1 MFLNFIYILLLMLS
15 YLININ
21 ITNDKNLILP
31 TAIAL

>member
-1 MFLNFIYILLLMLS
+1 MYLNFIYILLLMLS

>member
-1 MFLNFIYILLLMLS
+1 MYSNFIYILLLMLS